1 MMYGDNHLAGP
12 KRLIYPVGICV
23 FTSAKR
29 WGASVLL
36 KVGQLAKKVCLS
48 VRTLHHYDDIG
59 LLSPSVRTEA
69 GHRLYNTADIA
80 RLHRIQAL
88 KQLGISLHQISELLQ
103 NDQRLLPEII
113 AQQIANLDLEIEQ
126 ATQLKNKLQ
135 ALQRNLQANHEPDTA
150 SWLDTLAL
158 MNIYEKYLTSDE
170 IEAINSYAIAAKQEL
185 EQDWP
190 DMVKQLQHFV
200 IQKISPDDE
209 QVRAFII
216 RWTEML
222 ERLTGHNPNLLLK
235 VYAMSRNEIE
245 IQVQRG
251 ITPQMT
257 EYLLKAMGQL
267 HRHIFTQYLS
277 PEQMQQLDKNRQQHQ
292 DAWPPLIEALRKK
305 MNNGGHA
312 TSAEVE
318 PLARQWKTLYE
329 RSVTGGDP
337 DITERLR
344 LAYEREPL
352 LIQGTGL
359 DQALFQ
365 FIRQAI
371 DNLSIN
377 A

>member
-1 MMYGDNHLAGP
+1 M
-12 KRLIYPVGICV
+12 
-23 FTSAKR
+23 
-29 WGASVLL
+29 LL

-59 LLSPSVRTEA
+59 LLSPSVRSEA

-88 KQLGISLHQISELLQ
+88 KQLGVSLQQITGLLQ
-103 NDQRLLPEII
+103 NDQQQLPDII
-113 AQQIANLDLEIEQ
+113 AQQIVNLDLEIEQ
-126 ATQLKNKLQ
+126 ATQLKNKLK
-135 ALQRNLQANHEPDTA
+135 ALQRNLQANNAPDTA

-170 IEAINSYAIAAKQEL
+170 IEAINSYAITAKQEL

-200 IQKISPDDE
+200 DQKIPSGNE
-209 QVRAFII
+209 EVRTFII

-235 VYAMSRNEIE
+235 VYSMSRNEIAM
-245 IQVQRG
+245 QVQRG
-251 ITPQMT
+251 ITPLMT
-257 EYLLKAMGQL
+257 EYLVDAMGQL

-277 PEQMQQLDKNRQQHQ
+277 PEQMQQLDKNRQRHQ
-292 DAWPPLIEALRKK
+292 DAWPPLIETLREK
-305 MNNGGHA
+305 MNSGVSS
-312 TSAEVE
+312 TSDEVK

-329 RSVTGGDP
+329 SSVTGGDP

-371 DNLSIN
+371 TSL
-377 A
+377 

>member
-1 MMYGDNHLAGP
+1 M
-12 KRLIYPVGICV
+12 
-23 FTSAKR
+23 
-29 WGASVLL
+29 LL

-59 LLSPSVRTEA
+59 LLSPSVRSEA
-69 GHRLYNTADIA
+69 GHRLYNTSDIS

-88 KQLGISLHQISELLQ
+88 KQLGISLQKVAGLLQ
-103 NDQRLLPEII
+103 DHSTQLPDII
-113 AQQIANLDLEIEQ
+113 AQQIVSLDQEIEQ
-126 ATQLKNKLQ
+126 AVQLKTKLQ
-135 ALQRNLQANHEPDTA
+135 LLQRNLHAGHKPDM
-150 SWLDTLAL
+150 SNWLDTLAL
-158 MNIYEKYLTSDE
+158 MNIYEKYLTPEE
-170 IEAINSYAIAAKQEL
+170 IEAINHYAIAARQEL

-200 IQKISPDDE
+200 DQKIPPGNME
-209 QVRAFII
+209 VRTFII

-235 VYAMSRNEIE
+235 VYAMSRNEIAM
-245 IQVQRG
+245 QVQRG
-251 ITPQMT
+251 ITPLMT
-257 EYLLKAMGQL
+257 EYLVDAMGQL

-277 PEQMQQLDKNRQQHQ
+277 PEQMQQLDKNRQRHP
-292 DAWPPLIEALRKK
+292 DAWPPLIETLREK
-305 MNNGGHA
+305 MNRGVSS
-312 TSAEVE
+312 TSDEVK

-329 RSVTGGDP
+329 SSVTGGDP

-352 LIQGTGL
+352 LTQGTGL

-371 DNLSIN
+371 MSL
-377 A
+377 